1 MRWDYILLFLLFR
14 NILMS
19 LVLIKM
25 RLGVANLMFI
35 QVKNYQIAN
44 QILFLVSMREFPDTI
59 IIWLERF
66 TK

>member
-1 MRWDYILLFLLFR
+1 MRWDYILLFPLFR

-25 RLGVANLMFI
+25 KLGVANLMFI

-44 QILFLVSMREFPDTI
+44 QILFLVSMREFPDAI

-66 TK
+66 TM

>member
-1 MRWDYILLFLLFR
+1 MRWDYILLFPLFR

-44 QILFLVSMREFPDTI
+44 QILFLVSMREFPDAI

>member
-1 MRWDYILLFLLFR
+1 MRWDYILLFPLFR
-14 NILMS
+14 DILMS

-44 QILFLVSMREFPDTI
+44 QISFLVSMREFPDAI

>member
-1 MRWDYILLFLLFR
+1 MRWDYILLFPLFR
-14 NILMS
+14 DILMS
-19 LVLIKM
+19 FVLIKM

-44 QILFLVSMREFPDTI
+44 QILFLVSMREFPDAI

>member
-1 MRWDYILLFLLFR
+1 
-14 NILMS
+14 MS

-25 RLGVANLMFI
+25 KLGVANLMFI

-44 QILFLVSMREFPDTI
+44 QILFLVSMREFPDAI

>member
-1 MRWDYILLFLLFR
+1 MRWDYILLFPLFR

-25 RLGVANLMFI
+25 KLGVANLMFI

-44 QILFLVSMREFPDTI
+44 QILFLVSMREFPDAI

>member
-1 MRWDYILLFLLFR
+1 MRWDYILLFPLFR
-14 NILMS
+14 DILMS

-25 RLGVANLMFI
+25 RLGAANLMFI

-44 QILFLVSMREFPDTI
+44 QILFLVSMREFPDAI

>member
-1 MRWDYILLFLLFR
+1 MRWDYILLFPLFR
-14 NILMS
+14 DILMS

-44 QILFLVSMREFPDTI
+44 QILFLVSMREFPDAI

>member
-1 MRWDYILLFLLFR
+1 MRWDYILLFPLFR
-14 NILMS
+14 DILMS